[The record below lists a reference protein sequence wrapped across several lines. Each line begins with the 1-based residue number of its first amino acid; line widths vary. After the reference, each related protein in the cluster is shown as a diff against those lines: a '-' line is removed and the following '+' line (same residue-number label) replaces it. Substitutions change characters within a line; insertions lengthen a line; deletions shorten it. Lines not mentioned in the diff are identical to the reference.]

1 MKHKKAEISE
11 ETVNEVVEEV
21 VNEVVEEVVNEVVEE
36 VVNEVIEE
44 VVNEVE
50 PEVIEVLTGQVVNCA
65 KLNVREDASKE
76 AKVLCVLEKDTIVNI
91 DPKVDQTAD
100 FYQVHTQDGVI
111 GYCMKKFIEIK

>member
-11 ETVNEVVEEV
+11 ETVNERIDEV
-21 VNEVVEEVVNEVVEE
+21 VNEVEPEVVEE
-36 VVNEVIEE
+36 TEE

-50 PEVIEVLTGQVVNCA
+50 PEVVEETEEAEVLTGQVVNCT

>member
-21 VNEVVEEVVNEVVEE
+21 VNEVV
-36 VVNEVIEE
+36 EVIEE

>member
-11 ETVNEVVEEV
+11 ETVNEVV
-21 VNEVVEEVVNEVVEE
+21 
-36 VVNEVIEE
+36 EE